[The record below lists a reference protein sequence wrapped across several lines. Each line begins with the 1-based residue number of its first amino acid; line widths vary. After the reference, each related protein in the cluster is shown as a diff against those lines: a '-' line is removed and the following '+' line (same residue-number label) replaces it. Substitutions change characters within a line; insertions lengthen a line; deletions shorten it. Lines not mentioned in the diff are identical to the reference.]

1 MKTNKEHLVEMSVQA
16 KVHAPTS
23 RGGYRIDNTG
33 NPRVLPGVG
42 GIVYNYQIGDCCMK
56 LAGDHIEPGV
66 SLRNEDRSEN
76 EGIMHN
82 ACVGNR
88 AIIVDGDAKGEEGF
102 VTGKHGGIEHTIC
115 YFPKKTLDKMK
126 IGDQVLIR
134 AKGLGLELTDYPD
147 IACLNLSPELLDKLN
162 IEEKDGKLLVP
173 CVAEVPPYL
182 MGSGI
187 GAASAYTGDYDI
199 MTGDLDALKEYG
211 LENLRFGDLVLLL
224 DCDNR
229 FGRQYKKGARTLG
242 VIVHSNC
249 ILSGHG
255 PGVTAL
261 LSVSDGEQLVARRDP
276 DANLAHYFLKQ
287 KEEDKS

>member
-16 KVHAPTS
+16 RIHAPTS

-33 NPRVLPGVG
+33 VPRVLPGVG
-42 GIVYNYQIGDCCMK
+42 GIVYNYQIGDCCMR

-66 SLRNEDRSEN
+66 SLRNEEQSEN
-76 EGIMHN
+76 DCIMNN
-82 ACVGNR
+82 ACIGNR
-88 AIIVDGDAKGEEGF
+88 AIVVDGDAKGTEGF

-115 YFPKKTLDKMK
+115 YFPVEALDKMK
-126 IGDQVLIR
+126 IGDQILIR
-134 AKGLGLELTDYPD
+134 TKGLGLELTDYPD
-147 IACLNLSPELLDKLN
+147 IACLNLSPELLAK
-162 IEEKDGKLLVP
+162 IAPEEIDGKLVVP

-187 GAASAYTGDYDI
+187 GASSAYTGDYDI
-199 MTGDLDALKEYG
+199 MTGDLDALKEHG
-211 LENLRFGDLVLLL
+211 LENLRFGDLVLLK

-229 FGRQYKKGARTLG
+229 FGRQYKKGACTLG

-255 PGVTAL
+255 PGVTTL
-261 LSVSDGEQLVARRDP
+261 LSCSAGELLVGRHDP
-276 DANLAHYFLKQ
+276 NANLADYFLG
-287 KEEDKS
+287 E

>member
-1 MKTNKEHLVEMSVQA
+1 MKTNREQLVEISVQA

-23 RGGYRIDNTG
+23 RGGYRVDSKG
-33 NPRVLPGVG
+33 RPRVLPSVG
-42 GIVYNYQIGDCCMK
+42 GIVYSHRIGDPCMQ

-66 SLRNEDRSEN
+66 SLRNEEAMEN
-76 EGIMHN
+76 EGVMHN

-88 AIIVDGDAKGEEGF
+88 AIVVDGDAKGAEGF

-115 YFPKKTLDKMK
+115 YFDADTLDKMK

-134 AKGLGLELTDYPD
+134 AKGQGLALCDFPE
-147 IACLNLSPELLDKLN
+147 IACLNLSPELLDKMKL
-162 IEEKDGKLLVP
+162 EEKDGKVLVP
-173 CVAEVPPYL
+173 CVAEVPAHL
-182 MGSGI
+182 MGSGL

-199 MTGDLDALKEYG
+199 MTGDQEALKEHG
-211 LENLRFGDLVLLL
+211 LDKLRFGDLVLLI
-224 DCDNR
+224 DCDNC

-249 ILSGHG
+249 IQSGHG

-261 LSVSDGEQLVARRDP
+261 LSCSEGEYLVGRKDP
-276 DANLAHYFLKQ
+276 EANLARYFLDSQ
-287 KEEDKS
+287 DA

>member
-23 RGGYRIDNTG
+23 RGGYRVDNTG
-33 NPRVLPGVG
+33 IPRVLPGVG
-42 GIVYNYQIGDCCMK
+42 GIVYNYRIGDCCMR
-56 LAGDHIEPGV
+56 LAGDHVEPGV
-66 SLRNEDRSEN
+66 SLRNEDTSEN
-76 EGIMHN
+76 QGVMHN

-88 AIIVDGDAKGEEGF
+88 AIIVDGDAKGDEGF
-102 VTGKHGGIEHTIC
+102 VTGKHGGIEHTMC
-115 YFPKKTLDKMK
+115 YFPPETLDKMK

-134 AKGLGLELTDYPD
+134 SKGLGLELTDYPG
-147 IACLNLSPELLDKLN
+147 IACLNLSPELLDKLVP
-162 IEEKDGKLLVP
+162 EEKDGKLVVP

-199 MTGDLDALKEYG
+199 MTGDLEALKEHG
-211 LENLRFGDLVLLL
+211 LENLRFGDIVLLI

-229 FGRQYKKGARTLG
+229 YGRQYKKGARTLG
-242 VIVHSNC
+242 VVVHSNC

-261 LSVSDGEQLVARRDP
+261 LSCSEGELLVGRHDA
-276 DANLAHYFLKQ
+276 DANLASYFL
-287 KEEDKS
+287 ED

>member
-88 AIIVDGDAKGEEGF
+88 AIIVDGDAKGDEGF

-115 YFPKKTLDKMK
+115 YFPAKTLDKMK

-134 AKGLGLELTDYPD
+134 AKGLGLELSDYPD
-147 IACLNLSPELLDKLN
+147 IACLNLSPELLDKLD
-162 IEEKDGKLLVP
+162 IEEKDGKLHVP

-261 LSVSDGEQLVARRDP
+261 LSVSDGEQLVAKHDP
-276 DANLAHYFLKQ
+276 DANLAHYLIEK